1 MNEQDNHKM
10 NEVRRAEGLGTL
22 PWGRGTLVAL
32 VVCGSVARADPGD
45 RDLSELS
52 LDELLDTKVATVTA
66 AAKRTQS
73 VSDAPSA
80 VTVVSSDEIRKFGFQ
95 NLGEVLAST
104 RGFYTSS
111 DRNYTYLG
119 VRGFGRPGD
128 YNSRVLVLVDGQR
141 MNDNV
146 TGGALIGSEFMIDPD
161 LIDRVEIIR
170 GPGSSLYGS
179 NAFFAVVNVVTRR
192 GKDLDG
198 AEASFAAG
206 SYDRYQGRFS
216 YGAVFKQDF
225 DLVLSGSV
233 MERAG
238 HSSLYFAEY
247 DAPETLNGV
256 TRETDGERRRQLFA
270 RLGWKGLSLEGGWV
284 DRVKDVPTG
293 SFDTVFGDPRNRTV
307 DGNYFGRVRLEKEFE
322 NGVHLD
328 ASASLSTYYFDG
340 SYIYAGTNVPP
351 TYRFVDEIRGN
362 WLTEDVQV
370 SRVWWDRLTTTL
382 GVEARQNLRQDQIN
396 YNQTP
401 YEPILNSRRTSE
413 TWGPYFDASFNVMT
427 NLTVSAGVRYDQGDF
442 DGSRT
447 SPRASVIYRPV
458 RPTTVKLLYGQAFR
472 APNSFERFYTDG
484 LTQRVNP
491 GLEPE
496 SIDTYEIVLEQE
508 LGEHFKASMAGYVYF
523 VEDLIDQELDPDGY
537 LVYQNL
543 ERVRGRGLE
552 FEVTSRFSHGV
563 RARLSYTMQQTK
575 SWDTSVVG
583 GGSSEEPLSNSP
595 ARLVQGG
602 FSFPIYQEKVFAGI
616 DFRYV
621 SERTSAVGAQVPAYF
636 ILNTTLYSH
645 RFVNGLELSASIYNL
660 LGRRFYEPSPLE
672 LRQPILQ
679 QDGRAFQV
687 KLTYAF

>member
-1 MNEQDNHKM
+1 MNKQQYQQLKP
-10 NEVRRAEGLGTL
+10 VREGARHRAIA
-22 PWGRGTLVAL
+22 WGRGTLAAL
-32 VVCGSVARADPGD
+32 ALCGDIARADPAD
-45 RDLSELS
+45 RDLTELS

-80 VTVVSSDEIRKFGFQ
+80 VSVVSSDDIRKFGFQ

-146 TGGALIGSEFMIDPD
+146 TGGALIGNDFMIDPD

-192 GKDLDG
+192 GKDVNG
-198 AEASFAAG
+198 VESSFTTG
-206 SYDRYQGRFS
+206 SYGRYQGRFS
-216 YGAVFKQDF
+216 YGTVIREDF
-225 DLVLSGSV
+225 DLILSGTV
-233 MERAG
+233 LQKEGRP
-238 HSSLYFAEY
+238 SLYFAEY

-256 TRETDGERRRQLFA
+256 TRDTDGEQGRQLFA

-284 DRVKDVPTG
+284 ERIKNVPTG

-307 DGNYFGRVRLEKEFE
+307 DGDYFGRLRLEHAFE
-322 NGVHLD
+322 NGIRLD
-328 ASASLSTYYFDG
+328 ASVASSSYYFDG
-340 SYIYAGTNVPP
+340 SYIYESTNVPP
-351 TYRFVDEIRGN
+351 TYRFVDQIRGH
-362 WLTEDVQV
+362 WLTEEVQL
-370 SRVWWDRLTTTL
+370 SREWWERLTTTL
-382 GVEARQNLRQDQIN
+382 GIEARQNLRQDQIN
-396 YNQTP
+396 YNEEP
-401 YEPILNSRRTSE
+401 FEPILESRRTSQ
-413 TWGPYFDASFNVMT
+413 TWGPYFDASLNVLT

-458 RPTTVKLLYGQAFR
+458 RPTTLKLLYGQAFR

-491 GLEPE
+491 SLKPE

-508 LGEHFKASMAGYVYF
+508 LGEHFKASVAGYVYF
-523 VEDLIDQELDPDGY
+523 VEDLIDQDLDPDGY

-563 RARLSYTMQQTK
+563 RGRLSYTMQQTK
-575 SWDTSVVG
+575 SWDPASM
-583 GGSSEEPLSNSP
+583 GGSASDESLSNSP
-595 ARLVQGG
+595 ARLIQGAL
-602 FSFPIYQEKVFAGI
+602 SFPIYQEKVFTGI

-621 SERTSAVGAQVPAYF
+621 SGRTSAAGAEVPAYF
-636 ILNTTLYSH
+636 VLNTTLFSH

-672 LRQPILQ
+672 LRQPLLE
-679 QDGRAFQV
+679 QDGRTFQV
-687 KLTYAF
+687 KLTYGF